1 MQTVYVTAVS
11 GNAEKLRRRAE
22 DEHCE
27 SESNEPYVVNG
38 SGLPDDEED
47 DDDEFAL
54 DLKQWNDPYAFEDYV
69 SEQDALFEEKLDD
82 PFPSPTKLAAEQA
95 RVKKRMSA
103 PLPKRLPLDDEED
116 DAKPAV
122 TAPKKTEPVRIPG
135 KCAAPIAPLKKMG
148 FAKKF
153 PITRPQK
160 TRTLSQDEREVI
172 AIMSEEEL

>member
-22 DEHCE
+22 DEQCE

-38 SGLPDDEED
+38 NGLPDDEED

-69 SEQDALFEEKLDD
+69 NEQDALFEEKLDD

-103 PLPKRLPLDDEED
+103 PLPKRLPLDDEEE
-116 DAKPAV
+116 DAKAAV
-122 TAPKKTEPVRIPG
+122 TAPKKIGPVRILG
-135 KCAAPIAPLKKMG
+135 KCAAPIVPLKKMAV
-148 FAKKF
+148 AKKF
-153 PITRPQK
+153 PITGAQK
-160 TRTLSQDEREVI
+160 TRTLTPDEREVI
-172 AIMSEEEL
+172 VVMSEEEL

>member
-22 DEHCE
+22 DEQCE

-38 SGLPDDEED
+38 NGLPDDEED

-69 SEQDALFEEKLDD
+69 NEQDALFEEKLDD

-103 PLPKRLPLDDEED
+103 PLPKRLPLDDEEE
-116 DAKPAV
+116 DAKAAV
-122 TAPKKTEPVRIPG
+122 TAPKKIGPVRILG
-135 KCAAPIAPLKKMG
+135 KCAAPIVPLKKMAV
-148 FAKKF
+148 AKKF
-153 PITRPQK
+153 PIIGAQK
-160 TRTLSQDEREVI
+160 TRTLTRDEREVI
-172 AIMSEEEL
+172 VVMSEEEL